1 MAVPARTAEERR
13 DASARAVVARRRR
26 AQVSNALKAGEL
38 TMAELLALATDDDAV
53 AAMRV
58 RSALESL
65 PRMGPGRAATVMER
79 LRISASRR
87 LRGLG
92 STQRAALLELT
103 DPHNAASPHTAPRS
117 TVSTV
122 PRRPDGRGR

>member
-1 MAVPARTAEERR
+1 MAVPVRTAEERR
-13 DASARAVVARRRR
+13 AASARAVAARRRR
-26 AQVSNALKAGEL
+26 AELSAALKAGEL
-38 TMAELLALATDDDAV
+38 TMAGLLELAADDEAA

-65 PRMGPGRAATVMER
+65 PRMGPGRAAVAMDR

-92 STQRAALLELT
+92 STQRAALLEI
-103 DPHNAASPHTAPRS
+103 TATGRA
-117 TVSTV
+117 
-122 PRRPDGRGR
+122 DGPGR